1 MQKDFDS
8 QFAYLK
14 FSQICLGLLAFFYIL
29 YIGHDLLV
37 PLVLATLIAI
47 LLNPVVKFLHRR
59 MNRVLAIIIVL
70 VLAAIVIAAIVYFV
84 ATQLMHFT
92 EAAPQFKQRFLEL
105 WNQLLTWTG
114 DTFNLSRGDVNESVQ
129 KMQTDTM
136 DKLTEGLGRTLGSIG
151 GTLSMVVLL
160 PIYVFMILLYKPM
173 IIVFIEKLF
182 KPEQKPVVDEVLHQ
196 TQSIIQSYL
205 IGLLLEIA
213 LVTALNATGL
223 LIIGVEYAV
232 LLAFIG
238 ALLNLIPYL
247 GAIVAMVLMT
257 VITFATK
264 SPAAALWVA
273 LLYLFVQF
281 IDNNFILPKV
291 VGSKVKI
298 NAFVS
303 ILAVLVGGAIWGI
316 AGMFLAIP
324 LVALTKIVF
333 DRVEPLE
340 PFGYIL
346 GDDMPETN
354 APNLSIKERLRRLKK
369 LRAKKK

>member
-1 MQKDFDS
+1 MALNNETASKFQ
-8 QFAYLK
+8 YLK
-14 FSQICLGLLAFFYIL
+14 FSQILVGLIAFFYIL

-37 PLVLATLIAI
+37 PLVMAALIAI
-47 LLNPVVKFLHRR
+47 LLNPLVNMLHRR
-59 MNRVLAIIIVL
+59 MHRVV
-70 VLAAIVIAAIVYFV
+70 AIVIVLFMAAIGITAVIYFIT
-84 ATQLMHFT
+84 TQMMNFS
-92 EAAPQFKQRFLEL
+92 EALPQFKEKFGLL
-105 WNQLLTWTG
+105 WNNIIGWVS
-114 DTFNLSRGDVNESVQ
+114 DTFNLSRTNIDSMMRKLQTES
-129 KMQTDTM
+129 ME
-136 DKLTEGLGRTLGSIG
+136 KLSGALGATLGSIG
-151 GTLSMVVLL
+151 GTLSMFVLL

-173 IIVFIEKLF
+173 IVVFIEKLF
-182 KPEQKPVVDEVLHQ
+182 KDDQKPLVDDAMHQ
-196 TQSIIQSYL
+196 TQKLIQSYL

-213 LVTALNATGL
+213 LVTVMNSIGL
-223 LIIGVEYAV
+223 LIIGVQYAV

-247 GAIVAMVLMT
+247 GAVVAMVLVSSIAFATNSPTAALYT
-257 VITFATK
+257 VI
-264 SPAAALWVA
+264 
-273 LLYLFVQF
+273 LYAVVQL

-324 LVALTKIVF
+324 LVAIAKVMF
-333 DRVEPLE
+333 DRIKPLE

-354 APNLSIKERLRRLKK
+354 APTFRFKRKRKTV
-369 LRAKKK
+369 AKK

>member
-1 MQKDFDS
+1 
-8 QFAYLK
+8 
-14 FSQICLGLLAFFYIL
+14 
-29 YIGHDLLV
+29 
-37 PLVLATLIAI
+37 
-47 LLNPVVKFLHRR
+47 
-59 MNRVLAIIIVL
+59 
-70 VLAAIVIAAIVYFV
+70 
-84 ATQLMHFT
+84 
-92 EAAPQFKQRFLEL
+92 
-105 WNQLLTWTG
+105 
-114 DTFNLSRGDVNESVQ
+114 
-129 KMQTDTM
+129 

>member
-1 MQKDFDS
+1 M
-8 QFAYLK
+8 
-14 FSQICLGLLAFFYIL
+14 GLIAFFYII

-37 PLVLATLIAI
+37 PLVLAALIAI
-47 LLNPVVKFLHRR
+47 LLNPLVNRLHRR
-59 MNRVLAIIIVL
+59 LNRVLAIVIVL
-70 VLAAIVIAAIVYFV
+70 LGAAILICGVIYFI
-84 ATQLMHFT
+84 ASQMMTFS
-92 EAAPQFKQRFLEL
+92 EAFPQFQQKFGVL
-105 WNQLLTWTG
+105 WHDIMGWVS
-114 DTFNLSRGDVNESVQ
+114 DTFGLNKKKIDGMML
-129 KMQTDTM
+129 KMQNEVMEKVGT
-136 DKLTEGLGRTLGSIG
+136 GIGQTLGTIG
-151 GTLSMVVLL
+151 GAISMVVLL

-182 KPEQKPVVDEVLHQ
+182 NQEQRPVVDDAMQQ
-196 TQSIIQSYL
+196 TQKLIQSYL

-213 LVTALNATGL
+213 LVTALNSVGL

-247 GAIVAMVLMT
+247 GAIIAMAIVASVA
-257 VITFATK
+257 FATK
-264 SPAAALWVA
+264 SASAALWVIVLYA
-273 LLYLFVQF
+273 LVQL

-303 ILAVLVGGAIWGI
+303 ILAVLVGGALWGI

-324 LVALTKIVF
+324 LVALAKVVF
-333 DRVEPLE
+333 DRVEGLE

-354 APNLSIKERLRRLKK
+354 APK
-369 LRAKKK
+369 LRWKRRVNRSVTKK

>member
-1 MQKDFDS
+1 MQKDIES

-14 FSQICLGLLAFFYIL
+14 FSQICLGLIAFFYII
-29 YIGHDLLV
+29 YVAHDLLV
-37 PLVLATLIAI
+37 PLVLAALIAI
-47 LLNPVVKFLHRR
+47 LLNPAVKFLHRR

-70 VLAAIVIAAIVYFV
+70 VLAAIVIGAIVYFV
-84 ATQLMHFT
+84 ATQLMQFT
-92 EAAPQFKQRFLEL
+92 EAAPQFKERFSEL
-105 WNQLLTWTG
+105 WNQIIVWAS
-114 DTFNLSRGDVNESVQ
+114 DKFNLSRGEVNESVT
-129 KMQTDTM
+129 KMQSETVNKM
-136 DKLTEGLGRTLGSIG
+136 TEGLGQTLGSIG

-173 IIVFIEKLF
+173 IVVFIEKLF
-182 KPEQKPVVDEVLHQ
+182 KKEQKPVVDEVMHQ

-205 IGLLLEIA
+205 VGLLLEIA
-213 LVTALNATGL
+213 LVTTLNSIGL
-223 LIIGVEYAV
+223 LIIGVDYAV

-264 SPAAALWVA
+264 SPSAALWVA

-303 ILAVLVGGAIWGI
+303 ILAVLVGGAIWGV
-316 AGMFLAIP
+316 AGMFLSIP
-324 LVALTKIVF
+324 LVALAKIIF
-333 DRVEPLE
+333 DRVKPLE

-354 APNLSIKERLRRLKK
+354 APTLRLKERLNRIKK
-369 LRAKKK
+369 LNAKK